1 LRSDTSGIVAVIVE
15 VEGGGSS
22 LEVRASV
29 LKRERQMQAM
39 LRTVKALFTLEI
51 ASKDFPNAV
60 ANPLDAKHSKPT
72 LSVVK

>member
-1 LRSDTSGIVAVIVE
+1 
-15 VEGGGSS
+15 
-22 LEVRASV
+22 
-29 LKRERQMQAM
+29 MQAM